1 MRTKRRVTFAES
13 MVSYAAST
21 DSDESVSDGKR
32 AMGKGGRGVAGAEV
46 GSPISQRVSDHEAM
60 DDVEFLENV
69 SKT

>member
-1 MRTKRRVTFAES
+1 

-21 DSDESVSDGKR
+21 DSDESMSDGKR
-32 AMGKGGRGVAGAEV
+32 EAGKGGHDAAGAEV

-60 DDVEFLENV
+60 DDVEVLENV